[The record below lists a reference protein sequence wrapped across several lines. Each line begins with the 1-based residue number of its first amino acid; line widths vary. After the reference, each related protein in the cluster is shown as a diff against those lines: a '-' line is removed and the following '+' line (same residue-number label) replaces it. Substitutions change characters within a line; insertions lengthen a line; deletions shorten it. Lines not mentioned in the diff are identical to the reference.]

1 MFVCLYIYIFRCY
14 IYLDAIYI
22 YTYIY
27 YIYMFYIVQKCHQ
40 NPMISC
46 PKIILISC
54 RLADE
59 HQRLLGVPLGR
70 MADPMGC
77 HPKKHWDAMRN
88 TQGFNGDLM
97 GS

>member
-1 MFVCLYIYIFRCY
+1 
-14 IYLDAIYI
+14 
-22 YTYIY
+22 
-27 YIYMFYIVQKCHQ
+27 MFYIVQKCHQ

-59 HQRLLGVPLGR
+59 HERLLGVPLGR

-77 HPKKHWDAMRN
+77 HPKKHWDAMRS